1 MTLTFYSNFLNHHQ
15 VYLADEFYKIL
26 GDNYH
31 FVETEPMPDSFKQ
44 SGYPDFNNRP
54 YLIKT
59 YTGKN
64 EQEKAIELS
73 ETSDVVIIGS
83 APDLYYINRLKQNQ
97 IVFQYSE
104 RWFRKFNLGYLN
116 PKVWLYWYSHF
127 TKYRKNRYYMLC
139 ASAYTATD
147 VSKIFAFPN
156 KCFKWGYFTNC
167 NSFDILQYQF
177 EKKRNN
183 IIEIIWCN
191 RFIPLKHPEM
201 AVKLCCFLKEQKYSF
216 HMTMIGSGIE
226 EVKIKKLIDQFSLNN
241 HISLIGNIPNE
252 LVIELMRE
260 SHIALTTS
268 NKQEGWGATVNEAM
282 SAACCVIASDK
293 VGSAKF
299 LIKDGTNGL
308 LFKSENQKDLNKKV
322 NYLFKNPDLIYK
334 FGHSAY
340 ETMQNVWSPQ
350 NAAHNFL
357 NLTQAIIDGN
367 NDFEIQEGPCSKAK

>member
-83 APDLYYINRLKQNQ
+83 APDLYYINRLKRNQ

-104 RWFRKFNLGYLN
+104 RWFKKFQIGYLN
-116 PKVWLYWYSHF
+116 PKVWIYWYSHF
-127 TKYRKNRYYMLC
+127 TKYRNNRYYILC

-147 VSKIFAFPN
+147 VSKILAFPN
-156 KCFKWGYFTNC
+156 KCFKWGYFTKTPL
-167 NSFDILQYQF
+167 FDVQQYHIQKQNTQTINIF
-177 EKKRNN
+177 WCSRLINWKK
-183 IIEIIWCN
+183 
-191 RFIPLKHPEM
+191 PDM
-201 AVKLCCFLKEQKYSF
+201 AVKLASYLKAQGYNF
-216 HMTMIGSGIE
+216 HINIAGIGELYNKLQNLINSYKVSDVVTLIGSKSNDTI
-226 EVKIKKLIDQFSLNN
+226 V
-241 HISLIGNIPNE
+241 
-252 LVIELMRE
+252 ELMRL
-260 SHIALTTS
+260 SHIFLATS

-308 LFKSENQKDLNKKV
+308 LFKSENQKDLNEKV

-334 FGHSAY
+334 FGQSAY